1 MKSPEGSPRTGE
13 MAWDAGL
20 CLASLQG
27 GYNGFNWSG
36 RKQMTNTIYVM
47 GTGLWLMALMMVADG
62 NFMDTAAAAILSL
75 TGF

>member
-1 MKSPEGSPRTGE
+1 
-13 MAWDAGL
+13 
-20 CLASLQG
+20 
-27 GYNGFNWSG
+27 
-36 RKQMTNTIYVM
+36 MTNTIYVM